1 MKKKTRIHISIGSL
15 GQLRTTH
22 TRSCPDKMMCQICMF
37 EDREAWSYNIKI
49 KVNCKLNRNKVER
62 LFVWTSLKDAHMAA
76 NSLSCWP
83 QTLNVVTLQLRKRL
97 KQHLHTYTTPTWLK
111 YGGKYGQNGTN
122 HDCFGTE
129 LEHGARTKRRRV
141 GDVTSGVY
149 PAEGVA
155 GQASIHAGDKCD
167 NNPFNESY
175 NTIKFKWCISHSSVK
190 AHSHPPVCVQLVRSS
205 GQTSEDV
212 LWAGKISPKWGS
224 VPNLP
229 SSE

>member
-1 MKKKTRIHISIGSL
+1 MKKKTRIHISSL

-22 TRSCPDKMMCQICMF
+22 TRPCPDKMMCQICMF

-62 LFVWTSLKDAHMAA
+62 LFVWKSLKDAHMAA

-129 LEHGARTKRRRV
+129 LEPGRSGDAWVTSHPESFRRR
-141 GDVTSGVY
+141 GSRGRPPFTQVTNVT
-149 PAEGVA
+149 
-155 GQASIHAGDKCD
+155 IIRLM
-167 NNPFNESY
+167 NP
-175 NTIKFKWCISHSSVK
+175 II
-190 AHSHPPVCVQLVRSS
+190 L
-205 GQTSEDV
+205 
-212 LWAGKISPKWGS
+212 
-224 VPNLP
+224 
-229 SSE
+229 